1 MKKKNAKKKKK
12 FKQRNTDVTH
22 WKTYEYTKIVESEA
36 DKEDDCSIN
45 YTIYCAREGT
55 MKLNLSSLLGMM
67 WFATILLE
75 RQ

>member
-1 MKKKNAKKKKK
+1 MKKNAKKKKS
-12 FKQRNTDVTH
+12 KQRNTDVTH
-22 WKTYEYTKIVESEA
+22 WKTCEYTKIVESKA

-45 YTIYCAREGT
+45 YSICCVREGT